1 MRTANSRII
10 AVVMLMT
17 REIFLFS
24 PIAHNKMHIM
34 YLTTA
39 TCFGLF
45 YSPSSGYTL
54 HKTEVRTPRNITC
67 ELANL
72 HACVLCN
79 VLPDYGL

>member
-1 MRTANSRII
+1 
-10 AVVMLMT
+10 
-17 REIFLFS
+17 
-24 PIAHNKMHIM
+24 M

-54 HKTEVRTPRNITC
+54 HKTEVRTPRNNTC

-79 VLPDYGL
+79 VFPDYGQ